1 MNQEQAERLL
11 TLAWFLR
18 TQVEAE
24 RFNMRS
30 MCTYVLTRRCRR
42 NIPPHCGTT
51 ACALGWATHI
61 WPETFVLRYRGLHV
75 AGSREALELC
85 SVQGGEA
92 LSTTHREVL
101 NFFGLAT
108 YEADWAFGGQHCRT
122 PREEAGVLEA
132 LARKRGWEY
141 A

>member
-24 RFNMRS
+24 RFSMRT
-30 MCTYVLTRRCRR
+30 MCTCVLKSGARRD
-42 NIPPHCGTT
+42 ISPQCGTT

-61 WPETFVLRYRGLHV
+61 WPETFSLRARGLVSPGESTALDLCAVEDGV
-75 AGSREALELC
+75 AIG
-85 SVQGGEA
+85 
-92 LSTTHREVL
+92 TTNRRVL
-101 NFFGLAT
+101 NFFGLDV
-108 YEADWAFGGQHCRT
+108 YEADWAFGGQHIRT
-122 PREEAGVLEA
+122 PVQEAEVLEA